1 MYLHCNHERVRFEWD
16 EKKYKLNQRKHGIS
30 FLEVQTA
37 FSDENGLLLD
47 DPDHSLEE
55 DRYIILGM
63 SSKLRLLV
71 ISHTYRKEDQIVRII
86 SARKATRMEQ
96 RQYWSRW

>member
-1 MYLHCNHERVRFEWD
+1 MKELRFEWD
-16 EKKYKLNQRKHGIS
+16 EKKYNLNQRKHGIS
-30 FLEVQTA
+30 FLEAQTA
-37 FSDENGLLLD
+37 FADANGLLLD

-55 DRYIILGM
+55 ERYILLGM

-71 ISHTYRKEDQIVRII
+71 VSHTYRREDLIVRII

>member
-1 MYLHCNHERVRFEWD
+1 MKELRFEWD
-16 EKKYKLNQRKHGIS
+16 EKKYKLNQKKHGIS
-30 FLEVQTA
+30 FLEAQTVFA
-37 FSDENGLLLD
+37 DENGLLLD

-55 DRYIILGM
+55 ERYIILGM

-71 ISHTYRKEDQIVRII
+71 ISHTYRREDLIVRII

>member
-1 MYLHCNHERVRFEWD
+1 MKELRFEWD
-16 EKKYKLNQRKHGIS
+16 EKKYKLNQKKHGIS
-30 FLEVQTA
+30 FLEAQTV

-55 DRYIILGM
+55 ERYVILGM

-71 ISHTYRKEDQIVRII
+71 ISHTYRREDLIVRII

>member
-1 MYLHCNHERVRFEWD
+1 MKELRFEWD
-16 EKKYKLNQRKHGIS
+16 EKKYNLNQRKHGIS
-30 FLEVQTA
+30 FLEAQTA

-47 DPDHSLEE
+47 DPDHSSEE
-55 DRYIILGM
+55 ERYIRLGM

-71 ISHTYRKEDQIVRII
+71 ISHTYRREDLIVRII

>member
-1 MYLHCNHERVRFEWD
+1 MKELRFEWD
-16 EKKYKLNQRKHGIS
+16 EKKYNLNQRKHGIS
-30 FLEVQTA
+30 FLEAQTA

-55 DRYIILGM
+55 ERYIILGM

-71 ISHTYRKEDQIVRII
+71 ISHTYRKEDLIIKII
-86 SARKATRMEQ
+86 SARKATRMEH

>member
-1 MYLHCNHERVRFEWD
+1 MKELRFEWD
-16 EKKYKLNQRKHGIS
+16 EKKFNLNQRKHGIS
-30 FLEVQTA
+30 FLEAQTV

-55 DRYIILGM
+55 ERYIVLGM

-71 ISHTYRKEDQIVRII
+71 ISHTYRKEDLIIRII
-86 SARKATRMEQ
+86 SARKATRMEH

>member
-1 MYLHCNHERVRFEWD
+1 MQELRFEWD
-16 EKKYKLNQRKHGIS
+16 EKKYKLNQKKHGIS
-30 FLEVQTA
+30 FLEAQTV

-55 DRYIILGM
+55 ERYVILGM

-71 ISHTYRKEDQIVRII
+71 ISHTYRREDLIVRII

-96 RQYWSRW
+96 KQYWSRW

>member
-1 MYLHCNHERVRFEWD
+1 MKELRFEWD
-16 EKKYKLNQRKHGIS
+16 EKKYNLNQGKHGIS
-30 FLEVQTA
+30 FLEAQTV

-47 DPDHSLEE
+47 DPDHSSEE
-55 DRYIILGM
+55 ERYIILGM

-71 ISHTYRKEDQIVRII
+71 ISHTYRREDLIVRII

>member
-1 MYLHCNHERVRFEWD
+1 MKELRFEWD
-16 EKKYKLNQRKHGIS
+16 EKKYKLNQKKHGIS
-30 FLEVQTA
+30 FLEAQTV

-55 DRYIILGM
+55 ERYVILGM

-71 ISHTYRKEDQIVRII
+71 ISHTYRREDLIVRII

-96 RQYWSRW
+96 KQYWSRW

>member
-1 MYLHCNHERVRFEWD
+1 MKELRFEWD

>member
-1 MYLHCNHERVRFEWD
+1 M
-16 EKKYKLNQRKHGIS
+16 
-30 FLEVQTA
+30 

-55 DRYIILGM
+55 ERYVILGM

-71 ISHTYRKEDQIVRII
+71 ISHTYRREALIVRII
-86 SARKATRMEQ
+86 SARKATLMEQ

>member
-1 MYLHCNHERVRFEWD
+1 
-16 EKKYKLNQRKHGIS
+16 
-30 FLEVQTA
+30 
-37 FSDENGLLLD
+37 
-47 DPDHSLEE
+47 DHSLEE
-55 DRYIILGM
+55 ERYVILGM

-71 ISHTYRKEDQIVRII
+71 ISHTYRREDLIVRII

>member
-1 MYLHCNHERVRFEWD
+1 VKELRFEWD
-16 EKKYKLNQRKHGIS
+16 EKKYNLNQGKHGIS
-30 FLEVQTA
+30 FLEAQAV

-47 DPDHSLEE
+47 DPDHSSEE
-55 DRYIILGM
+55 ERYIILGM

-71 ISHTYRKEDQIVRII
+71 ISHTYRREDLIVRII

>member
-1 MYLHCNHERVRFEWD
+1 MKELRFEWD
-16 EKKYKLNQRKHGIS
+16 EKKYNLNQRKHGIS
-30 FLEVQTA
+30 FLEAQTV

-63 SSKLRLLV
+63 SSKLRLIV
-71 ISHTYRKEDQIVRII
+71 ISHTYRRKDLIVRII
-86 SARKATRMEQ
+86 SARKATRTEQ

>member
-1 MYLHCNHERVRFEWD
+1 V
-16 EKKYKLNQRKHGIS
+16 
-30 FLEVQTA
+30 

-55 DRYIILGM
+55 ERYVILGM

-71 ISHTYRKEDQIVRII
+71 ISHTYRREDLIVRII

-96 RQYWSRW
+96 KQYWSRW

>member
-1 MYLHCNHERVRFEWD
+1 MKELRFEWD
-16 EKKYKLNQRKHGIS
+16 EKKYNLNQRKHGIS
-30 FLEVQTA
+30 FLEAQTA

-71 ISHTYRKEDQIVRII
+71 IFHTYRKEDLIVRII

>member
-1 MYLHCNHERVRFEWD
+1 MKELRFEWD
-16 EKKYKLNQRKHGIS
+16 EKKFNLNQRKHGIS
-30 FLEVQTA
+30 ILEAQTA

-55 DRYIILGM
+55 ERYIVLGM

-71 ISHTYRKEDQIVRII
+71 ISHTYHKEDLIIRII
-86 SARKATRMEQ
+86 SARKATRMEH

>member
-1 MYLHCNHERVRFEWD
+1 MKELRFEWD
-16 EKKYKLNQRKHGIS
+16 EKKFTLNQRKHGIS
-30 FLEVQTA
+30 FFEAQTV

-55 DRYIILGM
+55 ERYIILGM
-63 SSKLRLLV
+63 SSKIRLLV
-71 ISHTYRKEDQIVRII
+71 ISHTYRKEDLIIRII
-86 SARKATRMEQ
+86 SARKATRMEH

>member
-1 MYLHCNHERVRFEWD
+1 MKGLRFEWD
-16 EKKYKLNQRKHGIS
+16 EKKYNLNQGKHSIS
-30 FLEVQTA
+30 FLEAQTV

-55 DRYIILGM
+55 ERYIILGM

-71 ISHTYRKEDQIVRII
+71 ISHTYRREDLIVRII

>member
-1 MYLHCNHERVRFEWD
+1 MKELRFEWD
-16 EKKYKLNQRKHGIS
+16 EKKYTLNQSKHGIS
-30 FLEVQTA
+30 FLEAQSA
-37 FSDENGLLLD
+37 FADENGLLLD
-47 DPDHSLEE
+47 DPDHSAEE
-55 DRYIILGM
+55 ARYLLLGM

-71 ISHTYRKEDQIVRII
+71 ISHTYRREDLIVRII

>member
-1 MYLHCNHERVRFEWD
+1 MQELRFEWD
-16 EKKYKLNQRKHGIS
+16 EKKYKLNQKKHGIS
-30 FLEVQTA
+30 FLEAQTV

-55 DRYIILGM
+55 ERYVILGM

-71 ISHTYRKEDQIVRII
+71 ISHTYRREDLIVRII

>member
-1 MYLHCNHERVRFEWD
+1 MKELRFEWD
-16 EKKYKLNQRKHGIS
+16 EKKYNLNQGKHGIS
-30 FLEVQTA
+30 FLEAQTV

-55 DRYIILGM
+55 ERFILLGM
-63 SSKLRLLV
+63 SSKLRLLIV
-71 ISHTYRKEDQIVRII
+71 SHTYRKTDLVIRII

>member
-1 MYLHCNHERVRFEWD
+1 MKELRFEWD
-16 EKKYKLNQRKHGIS
+16 EKKYNLNQRKHGIS
-30 FLEVQTA
+30 FLEAQTV

-55 DRYIILGM
+55 ERYIILGM
-63 SSKLRLLV
+63 GFKLRLLV
-71 ISHTYRKEDQIVRII
+71 ISHTYRKEDLIIRII
-86 SARKATRMEQ
+86 SARKATRMEH

>member
-1 MYLHCNHERVRFEWD
+1 MKELRFEWD
-16 EKKYKLNQRKHGIS
+16 EKKYKLNQKKHGIS
-30 FLEVQTA
+30 FLEAQTV

-55 DRYIILGM
+55 ERYIILGM

-71 ISHTYRKEDQIVRII
+71 ISHTYRREDLIVRII

>member
-1 MYLHCNHERVRFEWD
+1 MKELRFEWD
-16 EKKYKLNQRKHGIS
+16 EKKYNLNQGKHGIS
-30 FLEVQTA
+30 FLEAQTV

-55 DRYIILGM
+55 ERFILLGM
-63 SSKLRLLV
+63 SSKLRLLIV
-71 ISHTYRKEDQIVRII
+71 SHTYRKADLVIRII

>member
-1 MYLHCNHERVRFEWD
+1 MKELRFEWD
-16 EKKYKLNQRKHGIS
+16 EKKYNQNKRKHGIS
-30 FLEVQTA
+30 FLEAQTV

-55 DRYIILGM
+55 ERYIILGM

-71 ISHTYRKEDQIVRII
+71 ISHTYRREDLIVRII
-86 SARKATRMEQ
+86 SARKATRMEH

>member
-1 MYLHCNHERVRFEWD
+1 MRELRFEWD
-16 EKKYKLNQRKHGIS
+16 EKKYNLNQRKHGIS
-30 FLEVQTA
+30 FLEAQTV

-55 DRYIILGM
+55 ERYIILGM

-71 ISHTYRKEDQIVRII
+71 ISHTYRREEQIIRII
-86 SARKATRMEQ
+86 SAQKATSMEQ
-96 RQYWSRW
+96 KQYWSRW

>member
-1 MYLHCNHERVRFEWD
+1 MKELRFEWD
-16 EKKYKLNQRKHGIS
+16 EKKYKLNQKKHGIS
-30 FLEVQTA
+30 FLEAQTV

-55 DRYIILGM
+55 ERYIILGM

-71 ISHTYRKEDQIVRII
+71 ISHTYRRKDLIVRII

>member
-1 MYLHCNHERVRFEWD
+1 MKELRFEWD
-16 EKKYKLNQRKHGIS
+16 EKKYNLNQRKHGIS
-30 FLEVQTA
+30 FLEAQTVFA
-37 FSDENGLLLD
+37 DENALLLD

-55 DRYIILGM
+55 ERYILLGM

-71 ISHTYRKEDQIVRII
+71 ISHTYRREALIVRII

>member
-1 MYLHCNHERVRFEWD
+1 MKELRFEWD
-16 EKKYKLNQRKHGIS
+16 EKKYNLNQRKHGIS
-30 FLEVQTA
+30 FLEAQTA
-37 FSDENGLLLD
+37 FADENGLLLD

-55 DRYIILGM
+55 ERYILLGM

-71 ISHTYRKEDQIVRII
+71 ISHTYRREDLIVRII

>member
-1 MYLHCNHERVRFEWD
+1 MKELRFEWD
-16 EKKYKLNQRKHGIS
+16 EKKYNLNQRKHGIS
-30 FLEVQTA
+30 FLEAQTV
-37 FSDENGLLLD
+37 FSDENGLFLD

-55 DRYIILGM
+55 ERYIILGM

-71 ISHTYRKEDQIVRII
+71 ISHTYRKEDLIIRII

>member
-1 MYLHCNHERVRFEWD
+1 MKELRFEWD
-16 EKKYKLNQRKHGIS
+16 EKKYTLNQSRHGIS
-30 FLEVQTA
+30 FLEAKTA
-37 FSDENGLLLD
+37 FTDENGLLLD

-55 DRYIILGM
+55 ERYILLGM

-71 ISHTYRKEDQIVRII
+71 ISHTYRRENLIVRII

>member
-1 MYLHCNHERVRFEWD
+1 MKELRFEWD
-16 EKKYKLNQRKHGIS
+16 EKKYNLNQRKHGIS
-30 FLEVQTA
+30 FLEAQTV

-47 DPDHSLEE
+47 DPDYALEE
-55 DRYIILGM
+55 ERYIILGM

-71 ISHTYRKEDQIVRII
+71 ISHTNRREDLIVRII

>member
-1 MYLHCNHERVRFEWD
+1 MKELRFEWD

-30 FLEVQTA
+30 FLEEQTA